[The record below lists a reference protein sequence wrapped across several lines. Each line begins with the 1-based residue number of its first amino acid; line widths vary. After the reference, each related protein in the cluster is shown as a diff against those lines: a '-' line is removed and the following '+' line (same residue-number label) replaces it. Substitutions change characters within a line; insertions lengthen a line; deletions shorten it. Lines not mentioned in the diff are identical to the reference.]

1 MSNPL
6 RVLLLDDRP
15 ANAKLMVEELRRAGF
30 DPDLKKVETES
41 DYLAQ
46 LNPDLDVILADSLPQ
61 LDALQALHLLEK
73 AGLDI
78 PFIIVSGKIGEE
90 SVATCMRNGAADYLL
105 KDRMARLGQA
115 VRHALDRKRLRE
127 EQGQAEALMRGN
139 LERYELASLGANDGL
154 WDWNL
159 IDNQVYFSARL
170 KSMFGY
176 DEPDVAQSP
185 DGWFNLVHPDDLA
198 QVQSKLATHFGG
210 RPRHFEH
217 ECRMQ
222 HRDGTYRW
230 MLIRAH
236 SVRDSVGEVKRLAG
250 SFTDIT
256 ARKEHEEQLLHD
268 AFHDALTGLPNR
280 ALLVDRLKQ
289 FILHGKRNKA
299 YTFAALFV
307 DLDGF
312 RIVNDGLGH
321 AVGDQMLLEVSK
333 RLLRCVRLE
342 DTVARLGGDEFA
354 LLLDDIKDI
363 SNASRVANRVQQEL
377 EVPCKLD
384 GRDVF
389 TSASIGIAF
398 STTGY
403 DRYEDVM
410 RDADT
415 AMYRAKGMGK
425 ARFVV
430 FDSAMH
436 AQAMARLKL
445 ETDLRRAVE
454 RQEFRLY
461 YQPIVDFDTGGISG
475 FEALLR
481 WQHPER
487 GLITPMEYLSVAEE
501 IGLLV
506 PVGRWVLHCACR
518 QLREW
523 QLQFPARPPLTISVN
538 LSSKQLLQLDLIK
551 QVDQILAETG
561 LEASSLRLEVT
572 ETVLMEDAESA
583 TATLFQ
589 LRALNVESHMD
600 DFGTG
605 YSSLSY
611 LQRFPIA
618 ALKIDQAF
626 ISRMGGSAEDLE
638 IVRIIITLAHNLSR
652 KVIAEGVET
661 EEHFSLLKSLKCE
674 YGQGYFFSKPLDH
687 EGAQKLL
694 ATGRHW

>member
-1 MSNPL
+1 
-6 RVLLLDDRP
+6 
-15 ANAKLMVEELRRAGF
+15 
-30 DPDLKKVETES
+30 
-41 DYLAQ
+41 
-46 LNPDLDVILADSLPQ
+46 
-61 LDALQALHLLEK
+61 
-73 AGLDI
+73 
-78 PFIIVSGKIGEE
+78 
-90 SVATCMRNGAADYLL
+90 
-105 KDRMARLGQA
+105 
-115 VRHALDRKRLRE
+115 
-127 EQGQAEALMRGN
+127 
-139 LERYELASLGANDGL
+139 
-154 WDWNL
+154 
-159 IDNQVYFSARL
+159 
-170 KSMFGY
+170 
-176 DEPDVAQSP
+176 
-185 DGWFNLVHPDDLA
+185 
-198 QVQSKLATHFGG
+198 
-210 RPRHFEH
+210 
-217 ECRMQ
+217 
-222 HRDGTYRW
+222 
-230 MLIRAH
+230 
-236 SVRDSVGEVKRLAG
+236 
-250 SFTDIT
+250 
-256 ARKEHEEQLLHD
+256 
-268 AFHDALTGLPNR
+268 
-280 ALLVDRLKQ
+280 
-289 FILHGKRNKA
+289 
-299 YTFAALFV
+299 
-307 DLDGF
+307 
-312 RIVNDGLGH
+312 
-321 AVGDQMLLEVSK
+321 
-333 RLLRCVRLE
+333 
-342 DTVARLGGDEFA
+342 
-354 LLLDDIKDI
+354 
-363 SNASRVANRVQQEL
+363 
-377 EVPCKLD
+377 
-384 GRDVF
+384 
-389 TSASIGIAF
+389 
-398 STTGY
+398 
-403 DRYEDVM
+403 M

-461 YQPIVDFDTGGISG
+461 YQPIVELDTGGISG

-538 LSSKQLLQLDLIK
+538 LSSKQLLQLDLIQ
-551 QVDQILAETG
+551 QVDQILVETG

-572 ETVLMEDAESA
+572 ETVLMEHAESA

-687 EGAQKLL
+687 EGARKLL
-694 ATGRHW
+694 ATGHHW